1 MKLSSIRLRER
12 LVDVIKSLP
21 SYIIALLCA
30 GFACTQNVFMSVIS
44 WLSFLSMKMNYGWFT
59 ALLIVLLVVW
69 CGYQLWGNWRKYK
82 YGNALIALLVFF
94 VITTL
99 YYRFFSG
106 SFDFVPLVGKIAYV
120 DVLWV
125 LDVLFI
131 VEAIVNKSAK
141 KKPYKSGE
149 SSIILDSPIETP
161 KEDEFDYYSEA
172 LHIARTLS
180 QLPEDKAV
188 SVAVLSP
195 WGNGKTSF
203 VNLIKY
209 AIKYGN
215 EGKSMFEH
223 IIIEYNPRKSK
234 NNDSIQEDFFK
245 ALTEAIPNESRAR
258 KKISNYLE
266 NIGIQ
271 EIHPIAKVFARLL
284 KESKEDATSEV
295 NDALDSIG
303 KRLIVFID
311 DFDRLTDIE
320 IIEVLKLID
329 NNAAFRHTIF
339 ITAYDETAVSNALKK
354 YESGNGIAYIDKFF
368 TLRFHLPLRSDL
380 SIVNAMYQQLKTKV
394 DNDIDLLPI
403 MNKRFR
409 IVAECI
415 RNLRDVKSFCNMFLI
430 DYAFNKKHKINF
442 DEYFM
447 LELMKFRYY
456 DDYCNLYKKEYIENR
471 SLFQSVDASYSLK
484 EKYCQDKNGKE
495 PDGVLPRSINILRN
509 IFSDFKS
516 FDSFGYS
523 SQKPSFR
530 SVQYVRYFEMYFTN
544 RSYGHVQAE
553 RLESLYTMPSN
564 EEIETFYRQCIQQNA
579 HSDIVDFL
587 RYQDWQDITPKGAMT
602 KEDTF
607 KKFVRLVFLY
617 SGITDDNDSYIH
629 SLQLQLIYE
638 TNFEEKGYNGME
650 KQNYH
655 DFLLDIIYNHENT
668 DYIPIQFLMRI
679 THTLVA
685 PEEDGVEGVDKFLL
699 KRDEV
704 REKNLELFTKYISKQ
719 RQYTA
724 KLSSVYRLCL
734 ERVDNNRLI
743 ITNEANE
750 MMREFL
756 RKDKSNE
763 YLNGFLVFNKEN
775 GRYISMAFKD
785 PFFKQIFPVNEKE
798 DLFEKY
804 VEEAL
809 PNGDGNKAEI
819 LAYLKRYR
827 KAGSDHS
834 GYFYVESDNPNPNN
848 MEIIEG
854 LQF

>member
-1 MKLSSIRLRER
+1 M
-12 LVDVIKSLP
+12 
-21 SYIIALLCA
+21 
-30 GFACTQNVFMSVIS
+30 
-44 WLSFLSMKMNYGWFT
+44 
-59 ALLIVLLVVW
+59 
-69 CGYQLWGNWRKYK
+69 
-82 YGNALIALLVFF
+82 
-94 VITTL
+94 
-99 YYRFFSG
+99 
-106 SFDFVPLVGKIAYV
+106 
-120 DVLWV
+120 
-125 LDVLFI
+125 
-131 VEAIVNKSAK
+131 
-141 KKPYKSGE
+141 
-149 SSIILDSPIETP
+149 
-161 KEDEFDYYSEA
+161 
-172 LHIARTLS
+172 
-180 QLPEDKAV
+180 
-188 SVAVLSP
+188 
-195 WGNGKTSF
+195 
-203 VNLIKY
+203 
-209 AIKYGN
+209 
-215 EGKSMFEH
+215 
-223 IIIEYNPRKSK
+223 
-234 NNDSIQEDFFK
+234 
-245 ALTEAIPNESRAR
+245 
-258 KKISNYLE
+258 
-266 NIGIQ
+266 
-271 EIHPIAKVFARLL
+271 
-284 KESKEDATSEV
+284 
-295 NDALDSIG
+295 
-303 KRLIVFID
+303 
-311 DFDRLTDIE
+311 
-320 IIEVLKLID
+320 LKLID